1 MSSGNEEAQLAQCQ
15 AYVRRHNIQQLVKDA
30 IVSLCINKPD
40 NPVLFLREHFDKIYE
55 QRSQGTATDQ
65 LGKLA
70 LGRIGQLEMSSRG
83 CSRNPQLFLLSFI
96 IKPLQ
101 KNAPSRAFLLLPG
114 NGCVFVDSF
123 LRKRTLSLPWRSAQK
138 TEPRASPHHNI

>member
-55 QRSQGTATDQ
+55 QRSQ
-65 LGKLA
+65 
-70 LGRIGQLEMSSRG
+70 R
-83 CSRNPQLFLLSFI
+83 
-96 IKPLQ
+96 
-101 KNAPSRAFLLLPG
+101 
-114 NGCVFVDSF
+114 
-123 LRKRTLSLPWRSAQK
+123 SLVSVKVSYYVRSA
-138 TEPRASPHHNI
+138 ANYLS